1 MLSEHNFRL
10 IFLCI
15 YSCPQCIQNS
25 SHNFPPFS
33 RLPLINLIHRLL
45 HISSLSCLVIT
56 LPPVPDSLIRP
67 MLNKCGQKSFSH
79 CLRTFFSLYL
89 DHMLKFGCRSRCL
102 SISHFQLSLWF
113 LVPSL
118 YSHNHFYEI
127 VHSLITCLMEILWFP
142 LQHISHTEWFLWYFW
157 IIITSTSLYL
167 HSLSST
173 SLLFSSH
180 EIDHRSNS
188 LVPITP
194 Q

>member
-89 DHMLKFGCRSRCL
+89 DHTLKLGTDHGACL
-102 SISHFQLSLWF
+102 SPTLNSPSDSWSVLSIHRTISMKLCTH
-113 LVPSL
+113 
-118 YSHNHFYEI
+118 
-127 VHSLITCLMEILWFP
+127 
-142 LQHISHTEWFLWYFW
+142 
-157 IIITSTSLYL
+157 
-167 HSLSST
+167 
-173 SLLFSSH
+173 
-180 EIDHRSNS
+180 
-188 LVPITP
+188 
-194 Q
+194 